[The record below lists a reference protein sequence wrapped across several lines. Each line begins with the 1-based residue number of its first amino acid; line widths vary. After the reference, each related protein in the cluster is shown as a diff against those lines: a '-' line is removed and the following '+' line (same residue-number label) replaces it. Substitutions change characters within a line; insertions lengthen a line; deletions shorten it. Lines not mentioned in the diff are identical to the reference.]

1 MELYPIQFFLIFL
14 SILNLLILI
23 ILVLVAIAFFTLI
36 ERKIL
41 GLRQR
46 RKGPNK
52 VAFLGLLQPFADAI
66 KLFSKEMTFMSYSN
80 KVLFFF
86 SPIFSLFLILSLW
99 ATIPFFRL
107 FISIQFRFILLL
119 TILRI
124 GLYPLLVSGWSSN
137 SKYALLG
144 RLRGGA
150 QTISYEI
157 SLALLLLSVLVLGK
171 RTSIFALVNNKM
183 TIYLFFILLPVM
195 VLWLISCVAET
206 NRTPFDFSEG
216 ESELV
221 SGFNVEYAS
230 FGFALIFM
238 AEYGII
244 LFFSIITAGMFF
256 FGTHGVSTVL
266 IAIVVRFWWIW
277 LRATYPRYRYDKL
290 INLAWKGFLPLSL
303 GLVIFF
309 IRVIWVSGRLVH
321 WT

>member
-1 MELYPIQFFLIFL
+1 M
-14 SILNLLILI
+14 
-23 ILVLVAIAFFTLI
+23 ILVLVAIAFFTLM

-41 GLRQR
+41 GVSQS
-46 RKGPNK
+46 RKGSNNL
-52 VAFLGLLQPFADAI
+52 VFLGLLQPFADAI
-66 KLFSKEMTFMSYSN
+66 KLFSKEITFMSYSN

-86 SPIFSLFLILSLW
+86 SPVFSLFLILLLW
-99 ATIPFFRL
+99 VTIPFFRL

-144 RLRGGA
+144 SLRGGA

-157 SLALLLLSVLVLGK
+157 RLALLLLSVLVLGK
-171 RTSIFALVNNKM
+171 RTSIFSLANNKM
-183 TIYLFFILLPVM
+183 TIYLFLLLLPVTI
-195 VLWLISCVAET
+195 LWLISCVAET

-244 LFFSIITAGMFF
+244 LFFSIITASMYFS
-256 FGTHGVSTVL
+256 GTHKFSMVL
-266 IAIVVRFWWIW
+266 IAMVIRFWWVW

-290 INLAWKGFLPLSL
+290 INLAWKRFLPLSL

-309 IRVIWVSGRLVH
+309 MSVIWVSGRLVH
-321 WT
+321 WL